1 MKYKVVLSKK
11 AEKSLQKMDKSVA
24 RLITNWLI
32 KNLHNTDDPRIHGKA
47 LSGNLKG
54 LWRYRVGDYRLV
66 AEIREEKLFI
76 FMIDIGHRKEI
87 YID

>member
-11 AEKSLQKMDKSVA
+11 AEKSLQKMDKNVA
-24 RLITNWLI
+24 RIITNWLI
-32 KNLHNTDDPRIHGKA
+32 KNLHNIDNPRIHGKA
-47 LSGNLKG
+47 LTGNLKG